1 MRLYQRDALCGSF
14 LILLHQS
21 KFTLNF
27 NHKFQKDINLTNL
40 EPIIISPASRI
51 EISEKRIFSITWIL
65 LYQIFLLSLQRNKQ
79 NQFFYTKKRYEKD
92 YIFVISCHN
101 FIYFLL

>member
-1 MRLYQRDALCGSF
+1 MRLYQRDALYGSF

-51 EISEKRIFSITWIL
+51 EISEKRIFFHLNPIVYIFNVSL
-65 LYQIFLLSLQRNKQ
+65 RFKQIKI
-79 NQFFYTKKRYEKD
+79 KRYFHD
-92 YIFVISCHN
+92 S
-101 FIYFLL
+101 